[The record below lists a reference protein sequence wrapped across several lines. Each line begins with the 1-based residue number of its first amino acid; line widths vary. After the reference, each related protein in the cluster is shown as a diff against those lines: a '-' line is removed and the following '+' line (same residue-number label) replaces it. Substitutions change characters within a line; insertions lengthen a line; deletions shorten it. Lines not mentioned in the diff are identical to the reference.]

1 MRLNYVQ
8 KKVRVHNHLVSSYMY
23 HDCTLLLPILIVN
36 VTNEVVEFVDSE
48 PSEISLGPDPVVST
62 VDLFCTVVNQ
72 GLYSWQWSFEGA
84 LFTPHTL
91 SDATRTSTITV
102 SSLSAG
108 SAGLYKCQT
117 AVNIIR
123 NITISLSSRSNT
135 ADLLIATFMHF
146 LFRFHFLTFLCIVN

>member
-8 KKVRVHNHLVSSYMY
+8 KKVRVHNHLISSYMY

-36 VTNEVVEFVDSE
+36 VTNEVVAFVDSE
-48 PSEISLGPDPVVST
+48 PSEISLGPDPVVSV

-84 LFTPHTL
+84 PFTPHTF
-91 SDATRTSTITV
+91 SDATRTSTITI
-102 SSLSAG
+102 SSLSAE

-117 AVNIIR
+117 SDDTTQNI
-123 NITISLSSRSNT
+123 NVSLNSK
-135 ADLLIATFMHF
+135 IE
-146 LFRFHFLTFLCIVN
+146 